1 MANIEW
7 KYKIRSGK
15 LPVILTVL
23 MFAVFGGL
31 TAWLYNTNNG
41 AFIFTGLFSAILLAL
56 VIATVYRLA
65 FFKVLIG
72 KDGFYYQTGPSN
84 GKFYDY
90 ADVEKAWVNSGEAQN
105 RAQEDYCNI
114 EIPGVPVIRFQFF
127 YADEKGVNYLIKRI
141 EATANK
147 ETAESRK
154 EKAEYL
160 IDGKVFGKTRIV
172 LSIVLLIVVAIIDAV
187 IVKATGQMYLAVPG
201 VVMALFILI
210 YLINSNMFFKVKIEE
225 NGFYCRTNP
234 FNGQYY
240 EYAEITD
247 CKRIKKVVRTRA
259 HYYEAAERR
268 YYFFFEFTDVRG
280 KTRKFL
286 FEDPIHGHEIN
297 VLKERIEAVQN
308 QNRG

>member
-1 MANIEW
+1 M
-7 KYKIRSGK
+7 
-15 LPVILTVL
+15 PVVLTL
-23 MFAVFGGL
+23 IMFAVFGGL
-31 TAWLYNTNNG
+31 TVWLYSKDNG
-41 AFIFTGLFSAILLAL
+41 AFIFTGLFSAILLTL
-56 VIATVYRLA
+56 VIATIYRLA

-72 KDGFYYQTGPSN
+72 KVGFYYQTSPSN
-84 GKFYDY
+84 GKFYNY
-90 ADVEKAWVNSGEAQN
+90 AEVEKAWLNSGEAQN

-114 EIPGVPVIRFQFF
+114 EIPGIPVIRFQFF
-127 YADEKGVNYLIKRI
+127 SADSKAVDYLIKRV
-141 EATANK
+141 ETTANK
-147 ETAESRK
+147 ETAERRN

-187 IVKATGQMYLAVPG
+187 IVNVTGQMYLAVPG

-210 YLINSNMFFKVKIEE
+210 YLINNMFFKVKIEE

-240 EYAEITD
+240 EYSEITD

-259 HYYEAAERR
+259 HYYEAAQRR

-280 KTRKFL
+280 KTRRFL
-286 FEDPIHGHEIN
+286 FEDPIHGHEVE
-297 VLKERIEAVQN
+297 VLKERIDEA
-308 QNRG
+308 RK